1 MINDKL
7 AEKVN
12 NIDTS
17 GVVLKTKYGTDKIE
31 LENKIP
37 DTSRLVKK
45 TGYNA
50 KISGIENKIASISGL
65 ATNSALTTVEDKIP
79 NVRNLVKK

>member
-12 NIDTS
+12 NIGTS
-17 GVVLKTKYGTDKIE
+17 GVALKTKYGTDKIE